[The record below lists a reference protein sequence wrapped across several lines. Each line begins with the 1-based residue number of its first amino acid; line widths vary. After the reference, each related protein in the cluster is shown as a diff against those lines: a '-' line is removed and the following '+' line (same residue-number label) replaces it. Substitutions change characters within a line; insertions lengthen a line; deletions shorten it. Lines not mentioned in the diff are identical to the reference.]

1 MSRVRVVMLVG
12 GLVGLGLAGG
22 RSAPVAPLQAS
33 AHFEV
38 IASGLDNPRG
48 LAFSP
53 DGGLYVAEAGHGDAG
68 GPVPD
73 GGPYCKPAADAP
85 PPAVVCWAPTGAI
98 TRVDPSG
105 AAAPVR
111 LVSGLPSLAPP
122 AGPRAGFG
130 AGGPVDIS
138 FLGRGGAYVV
148 IGLGG
153 DPAFRNPATLG
164 PQAHLFGTV
173 LHVAASGRWQ
183 VVADIAGQ
191 ESTENPAGG
200 TIDSNPYGIAALP
213 GRRVVA
219 DAGGNSLIEAAANGL
234 TQTLAVFPNR
244 ALTAP
249 PVTIQAVPTTV
260 TEGPDGWLYVGQL
273 TGGPFVVGAANV
285 YRVPP
290 EGGTPQVYAGG
301 FTGIVDLAFDGAGNL
316 YVLEIIAGGAPPSP
330 PGRLIRVNTDGTRT
344 TILGGLTFPGGVA
357 VGPDGAVYLTNF
369 GIFPTS
375 AGGGQVLKIA
385 EP

>member
-1 MSRVRVVMLVG
+1 MSRVRVVMLAT
-12 GLVGLGLAGG
+12 GLVCLGVPGG
-22 RSAPVAPLQAS
+22 RSTPVAPLQAS

-53 DGGLYVAEAGHGDAG
+53 DGGLYVAEAGHGG
-68 GPVPD
+68 SSS
-73 GGPYCKPAADAP
+73 YCKPAADAP
-85 PPAVVCWAPTGAI
+85 PPAVVCWGATGAI
-98 TRVDPSG
+98 TRVDPNG
-105 AAAPVR
+105 AAAPAH
-111 LVSGLPSLAPP
+111 LVSGLPSLAAP

-153 DPAFRNPATLG
+153 DPDVRASLG
-164 PQAHLFGTV
+164 PQGQLFGTV

-183 VVADIAGQ
+183 VVADIAAHEGL
-191 ESTENPAGG
+191 ENPAGG
-200 TIDSNPYGIAALP
+200 TIDTNPYGIAALP

-244 ALTAP
+244 TLTTP

-273 TGGPFVVGAANV
+273 TGGPFVVGAARV

-290 EGGTPQVYAGG
+290 EGGTPEIYADG

-344 TILGGLTFPGGVA
+344 TILEGLTFPGGVA

-375 AGGGQVLKIA
+375 AGGGQVLKVA